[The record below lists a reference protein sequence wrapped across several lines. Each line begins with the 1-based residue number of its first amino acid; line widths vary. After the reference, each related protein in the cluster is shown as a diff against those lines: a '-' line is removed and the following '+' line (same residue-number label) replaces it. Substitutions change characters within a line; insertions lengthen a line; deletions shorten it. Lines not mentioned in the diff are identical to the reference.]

1 IQSLPEGFDTL
12 VGERGVLLS
21 GGQKQRISI
30 ARVFLKNPPVFIF
43 DEATSSLDTESET
56 LIQQSL
62 ELLSQN
68 RTTVIIAHRLS
79 TVKNA
84 DYLYVMNAGR
94 IVEHGTH
101 TQLLEKKDYYHKLY
115 TMNLF

>member
-1 IQSLPEGFDTL
+1 M
-12 VGERGVLLS
+12 
-21 GGQKQRISI
+21 
-30 ARVFLKNPPVFIF
+30 FIF
-43 DEATSSLDTESET
+43 DNATSSLDTESQI

-84 DYLYVMNAGR
+84 DYLYVMNQGE

-101 TQLLEKKDYYHKLY
+101 TQLLGKKDYYHKLY

>member
-1 IQSLPEGFDTL
+1 M
-12 VGERGVLLS
+12 
-21 GGQKQRISI
+21 
-30 ARVFLKNPPVFIF
+30 FIF
-43 DEATSSLDTESET
+43 DNATSSLDTESQI

-84 DYLYVMNAGR
+84 DYLYVMNQGQ

-101 TQLLEKKDYYHKLY
+101 TELLEKKDYYHKLY